1 MNKNTQSLKEIFLSA
16 TASYKKKDF
25 KNAEILCFKVLSIDS
40 NHFDTIYLLAT
51 LNAIKRDFKKA
62 KELMMKAVTIQ
73 PKNKAALN
81 NLGTAY
87 KELGMI
93 KEAME
98 TFKKILKIDEN
109 HINANYNIGLSFY
122 SLRELQKAKKYL
134 QKTVNLQD
142 NYAIAYYSL
151 GNVHYE
157 LKEMK
162 EAMSCYQKAIE
173 INPKIFNAYNHLGLV
188 YRELN
193 DFQNSINSYLKSI
206 EVNPSNPNAYH
217 NLAEVYKETG
227 NFKKSIECNE
237 ITIKHEPNNL
247 MSYYSLCELKKDYL
261 NSELKKKIEKII
273 NDKKTSLHNLAYGY
287 YLLAKY
293 ERLGKNY
300 KKEFEYLIK
309 GHKNFYES
317 KKEKF
322 DLGIKYCFDDVLQI
336 EKNINVNKISTKS
349 KISLKPIFIFG
360 VPRCGS
366 TLVEKII
373 GSGKN
378 YIPSGEEIGVIG
390 GYVISKVLEMES
402 LNLGSSK
409 EISNELF
416 EIYKNRGLVFE
427 KYNYMFT
434 DKSLD
439 NFFYLKLI
447 KEIYPSAKFVH
458 CKRNLLS
465 SIVSIFQNNL
475 TILAWAHNLD
485 NIFKYFD
492 NYLKI
497 VENYSRLNPDS
508 IYNLNFEELINNPEE
523 ESKKLMNY
531 CELPWDKKCL
541 EFYKRKD
548 LFSKTASNIQIRKG
562 IYKHSNDKYA
572 PYKKILEKYQK
583 KYSWF
588 N

>member
-1 MNKNTQSLKEIFLSA
+1 MNKNNQSLKEIFLSA
-16 TASYKKKDF
+16 VESYKKKDF
-25 KNAEILCFKVLSIDS
+25 KNAEIICFKVLSIDS

-62 KELMMKAVTIQ
+62 KELMIKAVNIQ
-73 PKNKAALN
+73 PKNKGALN

-93 KEAME
+93 NEAIE

-109 HINANYNIGLSFY
+109 HINANYNLGLSFY
-122 SLRELQKAKKYL
+122 SLRELKKAKKYL
-134 QKTVNLQD
+134 QKTVSMQD
-142 NYAIAYYSL
+142 NYGIAYYSL

-157 LKEMK
+157 LKEMT

-173 INPKIFNAYNHLGLV
+173 INPKIFSAYNHLGLV

-206 EVNPSNPNAYH
+206 EVNPENANAYH

-227 NFKKSIECNE
+227 NFERSIECNE
-237 ITIKHEPNNL
+237 MAIRHEPNNL
-247 MSYYSLCELKKDYL
+247 ISYYSLCELKKEAL

-273 NDKKTSLHNLAYGY
+273 NDKKTSLHNLAYGN

-293 ERLGKNY
+293 ERIKKNY
-300 KKEFEYLIK
+300 KKEFDYLTE
-309 GHKNFYES
+309 GHKNFYDS
-317 KKEKF
+317 RKEKF
-322 DLGIKYCFDDVLQI
+322 DLGIKYCFDDVLEI
-336 EKNINVNKISTKS
+336 EKNINVNKVSIKS
-349 KISLKPIFIFG
+349 KTSLKPIFIFG

-390 GYVISKVLEMES
+390 SYVIAKVLEKES
-402 LNLGSSK
+402 LNLGSS
-409 EISNELF
+409 EEVANELF
-416 EIYKNRGLVFE
+416 NIYKNRGLVYE
-427 KYNYMFT
+427 KYNYIFT

-447 KEIYPSAKFVH
+447 KEIYPNAKLVH
-458 CKRNLLS
+458 CKRNLFS

-475 TILAWAHNLD
+475 TILPWAHNLD

-497 VENYSRLNPDS
+497 IEKYSQLNPNS
-508 IYNLNFEELINNPEE
+508 IYNLNFDELIKNPEE
-523 ESKKLMNY
+523 ESKKLMKY
-531 CELPWDKKCL
+531 CELSWDKKCL

-548 LFSKTASNIQIRKG
+548 LFSKTASNIQIREG